1 MGNYLYNGVSLPPL
15 VGWDGMP
22 PAGIFI
28 LNDNRNGTYVLC
40 GVSAAPQCVLVNGED
55 EPALPF
61 DVVGTVFVASE
72 GAESWGESQN
82 FKPLEYFSA
91 TKGAYV
97 RQRDV
102 GWLWTQSDILTADG
116 QNIYMAATAPIKVAE
131 DSGITI
137 EDVRLHYRRGYT
149 AGVVFGRNSGGNL
162 EGNSAADVAKASKNA
177 AIPAAAYSVQPRDNT
192 PGNYLYN
199 GVELPPLPHWD
210 DMPPFGVFIIYIASE
225 QLYRLYG
232 ANDAPF
238 CIKTAGA
245 EKIAFSADIFGS
257 YQKARAGE
265 TNWFGLKAFD
275 GNLSDIADFEDGIY
289 ILRPENKIIWTK
301 ETIFNSDGQSV
312 FLAATEPIKIELPEQ
327 FTQADLR
334 RSWRRGM
341 ALGIVVGVKARR
353 IIAKTQPPSPSWPDD
368 IAPEDEIDNA
378 VDESI
383 KENGG
388 APIVDKKDKISFN
401 PKGKKY
407 PPVIGYLADD
417 FQITYYDPVTTE
429 FRAIGWQRG
438 ELISGG
444 ALAWYGMT
452 EYLEAESPGGDY
464 IKDITYCAR
473 GALYYNGEK
482 IWPSNYVEPDTPV
495 EPDVPV
501 EPDEPI
507 AADYYLYGTPNESG
521 TIALADGDGYVVYS
535 GDVLSELPE
544 WDKAAYP
551 YLFVYADIN
560 VYGANCGAV
569 ASDRP
574 ATIRLS
580 SGYDVIDWAGTKA
593 IRISETKSV
602 WGQWRESVD
611 YANHVIYSYVQ
622 IFSKYDLYKDGKL
635 WQKARDPIP
644 LASNEPATAVY
655 NGVKLPL
662 LPEWDKEAY
671 PYAAL
676 EMSFNA
682 NDEQVWTGHA
692 CQYPIKCQGKYLYA
706 GGSKMFCECWP
717 NSAENNKRAWSE
729 WRNQPFLS
737 IAAEKLKWSNHD
749 INYTEEYG
757 GGLFRS
763 ASNDP
768 IPVYEQKE

>member
-28 LNDNRNGTYVLC
+28 LHDSRNGTYVLC

-61 DVVGTVFVASE
+61 DVFGTVFVALE

-91 TKGAYV
+91 TEGAYI
-97 RQRDV
+97 RQRYV

-137 EDVRLHYRRGYT
+137 DDVRRHYRRGYT

-238 CIKTAGA
+238 CIKIAGA

-289 ILRPENKIIWTK
+289 ILRSENKIIWTK

-327 FTQADLR
+327 LTEADLR

-341 ALGIVVGVKARR
+341 ALGVVVGVKARK
-353 IIAKTQPPSPSWPDD
+353 IIK
-368 IAPEDEIDNA
+368 IPE
-378 VDESI
+378 
-383 KENGG
+383 
-388 APIVDKKDKISFN
+388 
-401 PKGKKY
+401 
-407 PPVIGYLADD
+407 PPVSNVITTLFETLSTAVGMAGAAKVGNKIYLFGGHNGKAPVRTIQTFDPETETATTLSTRLPTALYEIAAAAVGTKVYLFGGIGDSISSA
-417 FQITYYDPVTTE
+417 VTTIYAFDTASE
-429 FRAIGWQRG
+429 TISTLSATLPIKTWTMAAAAVGTKVYLFGGRKDYSSSGFYDTIYVFDTETETITTLPAKLPIAAGALATATVG
-438 ELISGG
+438 NKIYLFGGFISGG
-444 ALAWYGMT
+444 FTYSGINVFDVDT
-452 EYLEAESPGGDY
+452 ETVTSLTTPLPTYLSNSTAAMIGTKIYLFGG
-464 IKDITYCAR
+464 
-473 GALYYNGEK
+473 
-482 IWPSNYVEPDTPV
+482 VEGV
-495 EPDVPV
+495 
-501 EPDEPI
+501 
-507 AADYYLYGTPNESG
+507 DYYDGIIMFDPETGISTTLSVTLPDPTYGISAIEVNRK
-521 TIALADGDGYVVYS
+521 VYLL
-535 GDVLSELPE
+535 GGRVE
-544 WDKAAYP
+544 KA
-551 YLFVYADIN
+551 YLNTIN
-560 VYGANCGAV
+560 VF
-569 ASDRP
+569 
-574 ATIRLS
+574 
-580 SGYDVIDWAGTKA
+580 
-593 IRISETKSV
+593 
-602 WGQWRESVD
+602 
-611 YANHVIYSYVQ
+611 H
-622 IFSKYDLYKDGKL
+622 
-635 WQKARDPIP
+635 
-644 LASNEPATAVY
+644 
-655 NGVKLPL
+655 
-662 LPEWDKEAY
+662 
-671 PYAAL
+671 
-676 EMSFNA
+676 
-682 NDEQVWTGHA
+682 
-692 CQYPIKCQGKYLYA
+692 
-706 GGSKMFCECWP
+706 
-717 NSAENNKRAWSE
+717 
-729 WRNQPFLS
+729 
-737 IAAEKLKWSNHD
+737 
-749 INYTEEYG
+749 
-757 GGLFRS
+757 
-763 ASNDP
+763 
-768 IPVYEQKE
+768 

>member
-28 LNDNRNGTYVLC
+28 LHDSRNGTYVLC

-61 DVVGTVFVASE
+61 DVFGTVFVALE

-91 TKGAYV
+91 TEGAFI
-97 RQRDV
+97 RQRYV

-137 EDVRLHYRRGYT
+137 DDVRRHYRRGYT

-238 CIKTAGA
+238 CVKTAGA

-265 TNWFGLKAFD
+265 TNWFGLTAFD

-289 ILRPENKIIWTK
+289 ILRSENKIIWTK

-327 FTQADLR
+327 LTEADLR

-341 ALGIVVGVKARR
+341 ALGVVVGVKARK
-353 IIAKTQPPSPSWPDD
+353 IIAQTQPP
-368 IAPEDEIDNA
+368 
-378 VDESI
+378 
-383 KENGG
+383 
-388 APIVDKKDKISFN
+388 
-401 PKGKKY
+401 
-407 PPVIGYLADD
+407 
-417 FQITYYDPVTTE
+417 
-429 FRAIGWQRG
+429 
-438 ELISGG
+438 
-444 ALAWYGMT
+444 
-452 EYLEAESPGGDY
+452 
-464 IKDITYCAR
+464 
-473 GALYYNGEK
+473 
-482 IWPSNYVEPDTPV
+482 
-495 EPDVPV
+495 
-501 EPDEPI
+501 PDEPI
-507 AADYYLYGTPNESG
+507 EADYYLYGTPNESG
-521 TIALADGDGYVVYS
+521 NVAIADGDGYVLYN
-535 GDVLSELPE
+535 GAVLPKLPE
-544 WDKAAYP
+544 WDKSKYP
-551 YLFVYADIN
+551 YAYITNLENPKRFFAMFESEPLTASSNGYVSNLFPNATEY
-560 VYGANCGAV
+560 NCEY
-569 ASDRP
+569 
-574 ATIRLS
+574 I
-580 SGYDVIDWAGTKA
+580 
-593 IRISETKSV
+593 
-602 WGQWRESVD
+602 
-611 YANHVIYSYVQ
+611 
-622 IFSKYDLYKDGKL
+622 DGKWVNYSGSFL
-635 WQKARDPIP
+635 IHKLVWSNTDVYHNEEAGGGLCIPASAPIP
-644 LASNEPATAVY
+644 LASADPVAAVY
-655 NGVKLPL
+655 NGVKLPPL
-662 LPEWDKEAY
+662 LEYDEEAY
-671 PYAAL
+671 PY
-676 EMSFNA
+676 
-682 NDEQVWTGHA
+682 VH
-692 CQYPIKCQGKYLYA
+692 
-706 GGSKMFCECWP
+706 
-717 NSAENNKRAWSE
+717 
-729 WRNQPFLS
+729 
-737 IAAEKLKWSNHD
+737 IADGVMYWFA
-749 INYTEEYG
+749 
-757 GGLFRS
+757 S
-763 ASNDP
+763 ASPVPWIIKEDGGAVVSKEHGVVSYKTSSLSKYGYKKWGEWGDSSMAYDYSAKIKPNWANYDVLNEDGTVYLAKSDP
-768 IPVYEQKE
+768 VPVYEQKEG